1 MATILGG
8 TGKNVEG
15 ALCRWC
21 CEEWLLN
28 EVFGLGRVLIPYG
41 LILANLK
48 ESDQPAAVCIQCERG
63 WEGDYARLIQ
73 SFDKDGLVGA
83 RASDDVLER
92 SGAEF
97 DGRFFGFDDLL
108 DDGVG

>member
-1 MATILGG
+1 MRRGVDVGG
-8 TGKNVEG
+8 VSRSGDLAACGSSRRLPLRLEKPWHE
-15 ALCRWC
+15 
-21 CEEWLLN
+21 
-28 EVFGLGRVLIPYG
+28 G

-48 ESDQPAAVCIQCERG
+48 ESDQPAAVCILCGRG
-63 WEGDYARLIQ
+63 WERHYTRLIQ

-83 RASDDVLER
+83 RASDDAVER